1 MLQSNKWI
9 SAVKTWIRE
18 LGFGYLTDNTS
29 NLKRNIAYIQQRLND
44 QSMQNQHS
52 SIFESNKLSFYKNIF
67 KPNQRPHYVD
77 ICKFKTDR
85 STICKYRI
93 SAQSLAIEKGRYKN
107 IPQKARLC
115 TKCESGQIEDE
126 VHFFI
131 QCPKY
136 NIYRQEL
143 NHKMKCEFKNFNYLT
158 ENKLYLILNSRSV
171 VVLKAIIEF
180 INKCIDI

>member
-1 MLQSNKWI
+1 M
-9 SAVKTWIRE
+9 
-18 LGFGYLTDNTS
+18 TDNTS

-93 SAQSLAIEKGRYKN
+93 SAHSLAIEKGRYKN